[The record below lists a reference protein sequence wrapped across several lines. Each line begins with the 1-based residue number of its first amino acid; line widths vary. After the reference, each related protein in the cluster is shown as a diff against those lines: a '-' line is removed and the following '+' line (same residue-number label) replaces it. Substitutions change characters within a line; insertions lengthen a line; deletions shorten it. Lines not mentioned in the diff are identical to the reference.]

1 VSVDVDRFLGRL
13 VGPIYV
19 TLSSDPALSM
29 RLTALTERA
38 VAAWPGVKFDE
49 NRFIEHL
56 GDRIA
61 PDAPADILERLYTDD
76 IYLAAACS
84 TGDAA
89 ALAACERAFTADIE
103 HALAAV
109 RLPASMRDEVWSR
122 LRARVFVATPDAP
135 PAIAAFTGRGSLK
148 KWLRV
153 AATRLALN
161 EMRDH
166 QRESPLSE
174 RDLPEAADDLQLGHL
189 KRTYQHAFK
198 QAFSEAIAD
207 LTAEQRTLLRMHLL
221 DKLSIDDL
229 ARLHRVHRTSTA
241 RWLREAREVLANGTR
256 QRLHASL
263 GVKDDDLDSIMNVV
277 RSRLDL
283 SLSRLFAAENPE
295 P

>member
-1 VSVDVDRFLGRL
+1 MDVERFLGRL
-13 VGPIYV
+13 LGPIYQS
-19 TLSSDPALSM
+19 LSSDPTLST
-29 RLTALTERA
+29 RLTALVERA
-38 VAAWPGVKFDE
+38 VAAWPGVNLDAH
-49 NRFIEHL
+49 RFVEHL
-56 GDRIA
+56 ADRIA
-61 PDAPADILERLYTDD
+61 ADAPADILERLYTDD
-76 IYLAAACS
+76 LYLAAACS

-89 ALAACERAFTADIE
+89 ALAACERAFAGDIE

-109 RLPASMRDEVWSR
+109 RLPTSMRDEVWSR
-122 LRARVFVATPDAP
+122 LRARVFVATPEAP
-135 PAIAAFTGRGSLK
+135 PAISTFTGRGSLK

-161 EMRDH
+161 EMRDR
-166 QRESPLSE
+166 QRESPLSD

-198 QAFSEAIAD
+198 QAFADAIAD
-207 LTAEQRTLLRMHLL
+207 LTPAQRTLLRMHLL

-256 QRLHASL
+256 ERLHAVL
-263 GVKDDDLDSIMNVV
+263 GVRDDELDSIMNVV

-283 SLSRLFAAENPE
+283 SLSRLFASDPPE
-295 P
+295 S